1 MEVEVAADKRQPA
14 KKNPIDMK
22 TLSEHFEHL
31 ADNQNDRIE
40 EFLLTMERMISNGQ
54 PGLVVSWP
62 ATRTEEDDETAI
74 G

>member
-1 MEVEVAADKRQPA
+1 
-14 KKNPIDMK
+14 MK